1 VAHQERSSDDY
12 RRAWRK
18 FKKNK
23 AALIGLAIIC
33 LLFITAVF
41 APLLAPF
48 DPTDLDLTNRY
59 NSPNRTNLLGTD
71 EFGRDVL
78 SRIIYGSR
86 IVVGVSFSATMLA
99 AIFGITLGLLAGY
112 FGGVLDAVISR
123 AADIM
128 LAFPAFLLAI
138 ALVAVFGA
146 NTFNIIIIIAVTRTP
161 RYARLVRGSV
171 LSVKAKEYVEAT
183 DAVGASTPRILFKHI
198 LPNCIGPVMVYAS
211 LTLGDSILTVAGLSF
226 LGLGVQ
232 PPTADWGVML
242 SRGKEYMLL
251 APWMAIIPGI
261 AIVLTVMGFNL
272 LGDGLR
278 DLIDPRD

>member
-1 VAHQERSSDDY
+1 MAHQERSSDDY